1 MSLSKWGACTK
12 AILKNLCVVHKTL
25 LEHLSTL
32 NSPLKVLLLI
42 FDSENAAVIVFNIR
56 ISPPLSAIQNQI
68 DLEMCKILIE
78 KVFDPE
84 KDIATF
90 IVPAV

>member
-1 MSLSKWGACTK
+1 MQSHPIRKRT
-12 AILKNLCVVHKTL
+12 
-25 LEHLSTL
+25 
-32 NSPLKVLLLI
+32 
-42 FDSENAAVIVFNIR
+42 AVR
-56 ISPPLSAIQNQI
+56 ISPPLPAIQNQT

-84 KDIATF
+84 KDITTF